1 MNVREL
7 FPHLEHQPYAAGE
20 KQLIIE
26 NAACKCERRK
36 SYVASPWAMD
46 GKVGVSVFLL
56 LQDRPDIDSI
66 PRALMQ
72 LLIRQ
77 HLHIM
82 LAAVRLSV
90 KYHREDEESKQKYI
104 CLLK

>member
-7 FPHLEHQPYAAGE
+7 FPHLDHQPYAAGE

-26 NAACKCERRK
+26 NTACKCERRK
-36 SYVASPWAMD
+36 SYVVFPWAMD

-56 LQDRPDIDSI
+56 QDRPDMDSI
-66 PRALMQ
+66 AQALMQ

-82 LAAVRLSV
+82 LAAVRLLV
-90 KYHREDEESKQKYI
+90 KYHQEDDDSKQKYI